1 MKVTARKERETGSG
15 LLRAALSK
23 LIEIPL
29 IWKRK
34 GSQKPADVQHD
45 GDYFMRLSTATSRL
59 ARPRPSPYIGKPSGQ
74 YKDFT
79 CLILIGR

>member
-34 GSQKPADVQHD
+34 REPEAGGCTV
-45 GDYFMRLSTATSRL
+45 
-59 ARPRPSPYIGKPSGQ
+59 
-74 YKDFT
+74 
-79 CLILIGR
+79 